1 MSDIPMWFYAG
12 VLGAFV
18 AFVGGLRKKPGAQIA
33 YTIRLGEIEVSA
45 PTLAEAY
52 AMLDY
57 CGQLAQGRRP
67 RA

>member
-1 MSDIPMWFYAG
+1 MRDIPMWFYAG
-12 VLGAFV
+12 ALGAFV
-18 AFVGGLRKKPGAQIA
+18 AFVGGLRKKQSA

-57 CGQLAQGRRP
+57 CGQLAHGRRP